1 MVEMEVSSDRGF
13 ATMNAQCLPLLCDPD
28 TQAPL
33 QLDGD
38 SLLNPETGAR
48 YPIRDGIPAFAEH
61 PAGTN
66 QTQQAIYDRLA
77 KIYDINERVFG
88 WFFRTRQMRRQFI
101 RELEAPPVARVL
113 EVSVGTG
120 ANLSYFGPT
129 IDLFGLD
136 VSWNMLR
143 KCARKVKAGGL
154 NAQLFQ
160 GEAERLPFCDG
171 VFDSV
176 FCCGAINFFR
186 DQARAVE
193 EMVRVAKP
201 GTRILILGAT
211 QKAVPIW
218 YKNNRLVRWY
228 FLETTRPG
236 VRPIDLVPGA
246 ATTIQFREIGAGMG
260 YCLTFRKQ

>member
-1 MVEMEVSSDRGF
+1 
-13 ATMNAQCLPLLCDPD
+13 MNEQCLPLLCDPD
-28 TQAPL
+28 THAPL

-38 SLLNPETGAR
+38 SLLNSETGAR
-48 YPIRDGIPAFAEH
+48 YPIRDGIPAFAEK

-77 KIYDINERVFG
+77 KIYDINDRIFG
-88 WFFRTRQMRRQFI
+88 WFFPTRRMRRQFI
-101 RELEAPPVARVL
+101 REIEAPPAARVL

-120 ANLSYFGPT
+120 ANLSYFDPNVE
-129 IDLFGLD
+129 LFGLD
-136 VSWNMLR
+136 VSWGMLR
-143 KCARKVKAGGL
+143 KCARKIREGRL

-160 GEAERLPFCDG
+160 GEAERLPFRDG

-176 FCCGAINFFR
+176 FCLGAINFFR
-186 DQARAVE
+186 DQAHAVE
-193 EMVRVAKP
+193 EMVRTAKP

-228 FLETTRPG
+228 FLETTKPG
-236 VRPIDLVPGA
+236 VHPIDLVPRGM
-246 ATTIQFREIGAGMG
+246 TEIQLREIVAGMG

>member
-1 MVEMEVSSDRGF
+1 
-13 ATMNAQCLPLLCDPD
+13 MNEQCLPLLCDPD
-28 TQAPL
+28 THAPL

-38 SLLNPETGAR
+38 SLLNPKTGAR

-66 QTQQAIYDRLA
+66 QTQQAIYDWLS
-77 KIYDINERVFG
+77 KIYDLNERVFG
-88 WFFRTRQMRRQFI
+88 WIFPTRPMRRQFI
-101 RELEAPPVARVL
+101 RELDAPPAARVL

-120 ANLSYFGPT
+120 ANLFYLNR
-129 IDLFGLD
+129 DAELFGLD
-136 VSWNMLR
+136 VSWGMLR
-143 KCARKVKAGGL
+143 KCARKIKESGL

-160 GEAERLPFCDG
+160 GEAERLPFRED

-186 DQARAVE
+186 DQAHAVE

-201 GTRILILGAT
+201 GTKILILGGTRKVA
-211 QKAVPIW
+211 PSW

-228 FLETTRPG
+228 FLETTKPG
-236 VRPIDLVPGA
+236 VRPIDLVPRG
-246 ATTIQFREIGAGMG
+246 TTSIQVRKIVAGMG
-260 YCLTFRKQ
+260 YFLTFRKK